1 MPEQSKDTFLTFK
14 STKQG
19 LDKKGHNRLQLYMS
33 VEELGILIKEFK
45 SVATERGV
53 VLDIHTGPQISKS
66 GKTFINSFAFA
77 RGIQEPQQQQ
87 TFDAPGVT
95 SAPSAVDKIAALKN
109 L

>member
-1 MPEQSKDTFLTFK
+1 MSEQSKDTFLTFK

-19 LDKKGHNRLQLYMS
+19 LDKKGHNRLQLYMK
-33 VEELGILIKEFK
+33 VEEVTALIKEFK
-45 SVATERGV
+45 AVSTERGV
-53 VLDIHTGPQISKS
+53 VLDIHTGPQMSSS

-87 TFDAPGVT
+87 TFT
-95 SAPSAVDKIAALKN
+95 SKPDESTPSAVDKIAALKN